1 MTYPSWL
8 IALVGIVI
16 GSFLNVLIDRLP
28 EGSSIVSPP
37 SHCPNCKKRIATY
50 DLIPVFSYLLL
61 RGRCRN
67 CEERIPLRVLIVE
80 ILTGFLFWAVW
91 MRFGQSW
98 QAILA
103 LLYTAIL
110 ITIAFI
116 DLEHQRVL
124 NVLIYPVIGLALLMI
139 PIFHLESWWTYLA
152 GAALGFGVLFL
163 IAFFAPGAM
172 GMGDVKLV
180 IFLGLINGFP
190 QIAIT
195 LFLAF
200 VLGGLVSGLLLA
212 LKKLGRKDTVAF
224 GPYLALGGWIVLL
237 YGEQLLGWWMR
248 MVGA

>member
-190 QIAIT
+190 QIAVT